1 VVVLSDARAPN
12 YELAYEDYRKGM
24 KYKEIAEK
32 YGVTLNTVKSWKTRY
47 RWSKDPQKGVHTKS
61 EKVCTQKGGQPGNR
75 NAAGHGGTG
84 PPKNKNAEKH
94 GLFSKWLPEETN
106 EIMETVRGM
115 DQADILYENILI
127 HQTALIRSQQ
137 IMYVKD
143 RDDITKELKKVK
155 TATSGMSGK
164 NKSSELEYEFLFAH
178 DKQASYLQAQSR
190 AMQTLLSMITKFK
203 EMTAPDDERLLRLE
217 LMEAELDK
225 RRKEAASVADEDSA
239 VGDWISAV
247 MEPGYSEEAD
257 AE

>member
-94 GLFSKWLPEETN
+94 GFYSKWLPEETN

-115 DQADILYENILI
+115 NQADILYENILI
-127 HQTALIRSQQ
+127 QQTALVRSQQ

-155 TATSGMSGK
+155 TATSGRSGK

-178 DKQASYLQAQSR
+178 DKQTSYLQAQSR
-190 AMQTLLSMITKFK
+190 AMQTLASMLKQYR
-203 EMTAPDDERLLRLE
+203 EMTDPDDERLLRLE
-217 LMEAELDK
+217 LMEVDLE
-225 RRKEAASVADEDSA
+225 RRRQEVDSYGEGGDA
-239 VGDWISAV
+239 VDDWIAAV
-247 MEPGYSEEAD
+247 TGVDEGED
-257 AE
+257 DD

>member
-1 VVVLSDARAPN
+1 MSDARAPN

-47 RWSKDPQKGVHTKS
+47 KWSKDPKKGMHTKTK
-61 EKVCTQKGGQPGNR
+61 KVCTQKGGQPGNR
-75 NAAGHGGTG
+75 NAAGNSGGAA

-94 GLFSKWLPEETN
+94 GFYSKWLPEETN

-127 HQTALIRSQQ
+127 QQTALVRSQQ

-155 TATSGMSGK
+155 TATSGISGN

-190 AMQTLLSMITKFK
+190 AMQTLASMLKQYREITD
-203 EMTAPDDERLLRLE
+203 PDDERLLRLE
-217 LMEAELDK
+217 LMEIDLE
-225 RRKEAASVADEDSA
+225 RRRQEVDSYGEGGDA
-239 VGDWISAV
+239 VDDWIAAV
-247 MEPGYSEEAD
+247 TGVDEGED
-257 AE
+257 DD

>member
-47 RWSKDPQKGVHTKS
+47 KWSKDPKKGMHTKTK
-61 EKVCTQKGGQPGNR
+61 KVCTQKGGQPGNR
-75 NAAGHGGTG
+75 NAAGNSGGAA

-94 GLFSKWLPEETN
+94 GFYSKWLPEETN

-127 HQTALIRSQQ
+127 QQTALVRSQQ

-155 TATSGMSGK
+155 TATSGISGN

-190 AMQTLLSMITKFK
+190 AMQTLASMLKQYREITD
-203 EMTAPDDERLLRLE
+203 PDDERLLRLE
-217 LMEAELDK
+217 LMEIDLE
-225 RRKEAASVADEDSA
+225 RRRQEVDSYGEGGDA
-239 VGDWISAV
+239 VDDWIAAV
-247 MEPGYSEEAD
+247 TGVDEGED
-257 AE
+257 DD